1 MSLTVDSVTLNDN
14 LRVVIAAKTA
24 AETTAPIALRDLV
37 NYTLTC
43 STLGVDEEVLGEIY
57 DASIEDWQ
65 PWMVDG
71 DRVKFAQD
79 YEQITISNVSCFV
92 RFIKPITAN
101 PVGLTMSHR

>member
-1 MSLTVDSVTLNDN
+1 VSLTVDSVTLNDN
-14 LRVVIAAKTA
+14 VLVVIIAKTA
-24 AETTAPIALRDLV
+24 AETTSPIPLRDLV

-43 STLGVDEEVLGEIY
+43 TALGASEEIICEIY
-57 DASIEDWQ
+57 DVTTEDWQ

-92 RFIKPITAN
+92 RFIKTVTAT